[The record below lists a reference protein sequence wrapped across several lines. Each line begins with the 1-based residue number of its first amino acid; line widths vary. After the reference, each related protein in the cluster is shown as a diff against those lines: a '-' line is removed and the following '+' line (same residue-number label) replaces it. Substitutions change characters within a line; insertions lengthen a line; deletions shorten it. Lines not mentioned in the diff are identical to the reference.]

1 MIQFASH
8 VAPASSAA
16 SVPKLAAIERTNHLV
31 QEGRPAHDGLTP
43 HCISKVILRLG
54 PSTSARQSGV
64 GVGAGAESPL
74 LKPANPLSR
83 PETETP

>member
-31 QEGRPAHDGLTP
+31 QDGRPAHDGLTP
-43 HCISKVILRLG
+43 HLHLEGYLTTRPLHER
-54 PSTSARQSGV
+54 AAERRWSG
-64 GVGAGAESPL
+64 G
-74 LKPANPLSR
+74 R
-83 PETETP
+83 R